1 MRRVSSSIF
10 ARAAALVGALCALG
24 CVPAGDGVQPPKGRI
39 YFPIGVNVDSTNEFL
54 FVVSS
59 DFDLQFNQG
68 TVQSLSL
75 DRIRA
80 LVRRPCTR
88 DTDCDEVERCDTAPS
103 AENQREPSYFCVDRT
118 GEYAGFPCGSL
129 REQTASERA
138 VSPGRCA
145 YLTLEEPE
153 DGGDSLI
160 IDQVEISAFATQSLL
175 LERPSTA
182 PGGAPARLFVPVR
195 GDSSLHYLDLEDD
208 GTLTCGQGN
217 DHPGD
222 ESRELRCSDE
232 YRVTVAPPYIQ
243 AYQEPPDEEADDED
257 AEPEELEVSPEPF
270 EIAATS
276 DGRVLAVTHQT
287 QAAVS
292 TFINDWVVPPFLVD
306 RLEVSTVSPIG
317 IAALA
322 QPRIVS
328 ALGADYQAGFLMT
341 ALGDARVSLLR
352 FFDDGAFALLDQ
364 AAHGEEISVDPG
376 ARPEMFEAATSPIRT
391 NSVGTGSRGI
401 AIDDAERR
409 AAEDACADGDTA
421 CLDEAARVPLV
432 VYVANRGPNSLLIG
446 TTDSRDALVA
456 ADDLPTFHDSI
467 PLTAGPSRVVIG
479 EVTTP
484 SGVRERRVFVICFD
498 SALVYVFD
506 PIRKRLETEI
516 FTGRGPHSL
525 AFDGAEPLLYVG
537 HFTDSYVGV
546 VSLDQR
552 HTRTYGAMVAALGE
566 PTPPRASQ

>member
-1 MRRVSSSIF
+1 M
-10 ARAAALVGALCALG
+10 
-24 CVPAGDGVQPPKGRI
+24 QPPEGRV
-39 YFPIGVNVDSTNEFL
+39 YFPIGVNVDPTNEFL
-54 FVVSS
+54 YVVSS

-68 TVQSLSL
+68 TVQSLAL
-75 DRIRA
+75 DRVRE
-80 LVRRPCTR
+80 LVRRPCTS
-88 DTDCDEVERCDTAPS
+88 DADCEGAERCDSVPTE
-103 AENQREPSYFCVDRT
+103 ENQEEPSYFCVDSE
-118 GEYAGFPCGSL
+118 GEYAGLPCGSL
-129 REQTASERA
+129 REQTPSERA

-145 YLTLEEPE
+145 YLTLADPE
-153 DGGDSLI
+153 DGGESLI
-160 IDQVEISAFATQSLL
+160 VDQVEIAAFATQSLL
-175 LERPSTA
+175 VERPASA
-182 PGGAPARLFVPVR
+182 PAGAPARLFIPVR
-195 GDSSLHYLDLEDD
+195 GDSSLHYLDLGDD
-208 GTLTCGQGN
+208 GSLSCGQGD

-222 ESRELRCSDE
+222 EGRELRCSDE
-232 YRVTVAPPYIQ
+232 FRVTVAPPYIQ
-243 AYQEPPDEEADDED
+243 AYQEPPEEEKDDED

-270 EIAATS
+270 EVAATA

-306 RLEVSTVSPIG
+306 KLTVSTTSPIG
-317 IAALA
+317 VAALA
-322 QPRIVS
+322 EPRIVG
-328 ALGADYQAGFLMT
+328 ALDTDYQAGFLMT
-341 ALGDARVSLLR
+341 SLGDARVSLLR

-364 AAHGEEISVDPG
+364 AAAGEEISVDPG
-376 ARPEMFEAATSPIRT
+376 ARPEMFEAATSPIRS
-391 NSVGTGSRGI
+391 NSVGTLSRGI
-401 AIDDAERR
+401 AIDDTDRR
-409 AAEDACADGDTA
+409 AAEDACAADDA
-421 CLDEAARVPLV
+421 DCLDLAARVPLV

-446 TTDSRDALVA
+446 TTDSRDAVVA

-479 EVTTP
+479 QVTTP
-484 SGVRERRVFVICFD
+484 SGARERRVFVICFD

-516 FTGRGPHSL
+516 FTGRGPHAL
-525 AFDGAEPLLYVG
+525 AFDAVEPLLYVG